1 MKTEEI
7 YGSYNFPPI
16 TEEIIDDVLS
26 NPENTVVVCTAAGQY
41 HIQVKKL
48 HHILTCNPKNIRKS
62 ILDDRKRAI
71 KENSIGCLWDLPTS
85 KGDYDYI
92 DIDCDSCEQK
102 KIHCNKNE
110 KWCPVCG
117 HNQKN

>member
-26 NPENTVVVCTAAGQY
+26 SPENTVVVWTAAGHY
-41 HIQVKKL
+41 YIKVKNL
-48 HHILTCNPKNIRKS
+48 RHILTCKPKEVRDA
-62 ILDDRKRAI
+62 ILCHRKRAI
-71 KENSIGCLWDLPTS
+71 RESGVGCMWDLPAS
-85 KGDYDYI
+85 KGDYDYL
-92 DIDCDSCEQK
+92 DIKCAFCEQK

-110 KWCPVCG
+110 KWCPICG
-117 HNQKN
+117 HSN